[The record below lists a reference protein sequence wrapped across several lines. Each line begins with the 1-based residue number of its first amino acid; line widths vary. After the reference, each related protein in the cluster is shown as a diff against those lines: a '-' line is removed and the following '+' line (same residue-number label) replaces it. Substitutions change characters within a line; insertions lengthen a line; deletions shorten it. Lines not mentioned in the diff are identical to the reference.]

1 MAKFSQGGSADFDDD
16 DAGLDMA
23 VALGPS
29 CEAGDTSEK
38 GGQC

>member
-16 DAGLDMA
+16 ADAGLDMA

-29 CEAGDTSEK
+29 CEAEE
-38 GGQC
+38 